1 MVNIELEKGILGKII
16 IFPYLLAE
24 SLDKGLKIEYFLD
37 NNTRG
42 IYQKMLNIFD
52 THSKFEPSLLNL
64 DQEKIFELGEY
75 SSNVVHID
83 LAIKQLKENYRNHIL
98 NDKINGILE
107 DEKKETSE
115 KQKEIMTVI
124 DGLENFETDQNKF
137 YDTKELANNW
147 WKSLDKK
154 ELDGITTSYKD
165 LDKYILFESASL
177 ITIGARP
184 AMGKSALGLNLATR
198 NAMKHSVL
206 YVNLEMSTN
215 QITNRILAS
224 MSGVSAS
231 KIMRR
236 TVDEKE
242 SLKIAE
248 KLEIFEKLNLNLLD
262 CLDNDFTSIVQKIRR
277 QHEKKQFK
285 LIVIDYLTLMHIK
298 KSRDRNTEVEEMA
311 NRLKL
316 LATELNTC
324 IVILAQLNRQ
334 VETRAD
340 KRPVLSD
347 LRDSG
352 GIEQASNVV
361 MLLYRDDYYN
371 KNKGSSIYS
380 TLEVLIRKNRNGETG
395 DVLLGYNK
403 ETQNIINAK
412 IQMKIGDAD
421 GEENR
426 RNKRYEQ
433 N

>member
-24 SLDKGLKIEYFLD
+24 SLDKGLKTEYFL
-37 NNTRG
+37 NTNTRE

-64 DQEKIFELGEY
+64 KEEKLIELGEY

-83 LAIKQLKENYRNHIL
+83 LAIKQLKENYRNYIL
-98 NDKINGILE
+98 NNKINNILE

-115 KQKEIMTVI
+115 KQKEIMIVI
-124 DGLENFETDQNKF
+124 DGLDDFDIEQNKF
-137 YDTKELANNW
+137 YDTKELSNNW

-154 ELDGITTSYKD
+154 ELDGIQTSYKD

-184 AMGKSALGLNLATR
+184 AMGKSALGLNLVTR
-198 NAMKHSVL
+198 NAMKHNVL

-224 MSGVSAS
+224 MSGVSAN

-242 SLKIAE
+242 SIKIAE
-248 KLEIFEKLNLNLLD
+248 KLEIFEKLNLTLLD
-262 CLDNDFTSIVQKIRR
+262 CLNNDFNEIVQKIRR
-277 QHEKKQFK
+277 KHEKKQFK

-298 KSRDRNTEVEEMA
+298 NYKDKNSEVEYMA

-361 MLLYRDDYYN
+361 MFLYRDDYYN
-371 KNKGSSIYS
+371 KNKGSNIYS
-380 TLEVLIRKNRNGETG
+380 TLEILIRKNRNGETG
-395 DVLLGYNK
+395 DILLGYNK

-412 IQMKIGDAD
+412 IQMKIGVDED
-421 GEENR
+421 EENTR
-426 RNKRYEQ
+426 TKRYKQ
-433 N
+433 K